1 MKYLK
6 LIGVLL
12 MLATFEGIV
21 TSCSDEEEDQNDT
34 ILVNPGGTASGG
46 HVFEVL
52 DVTSFYLDHIK
63 YSFAGDCLVVTGY
76 DKTEFS
82 GNAVIPSCVSF
93 SGKKYIVTEIG
104 ESAFQDCK
112 SLTSISLPKT
122 LTQIGDHAFTR
133 CTSLTSI
140 AIPAHVSKI
149 GKYAFHMCESL
160 SRAEFASIEHLC
172 SIKFETNTSN
182 PLFYAHH
189 LYIKGREVRDVTIPN
204 GTTEIAQFTF
214 WGCSAMTSVSIPES
228 VTEIG
233 QEAFHDCSGLT
244 SIRLPNHLTNIGKYA
259 FAQCT
264 GLTSLAI
271 PESVTIISSFA
282 FSGCENL
289 VSISIPDGEI
299 VIGSFVFE
307 YCRSLTSIT
316 LPQGISVIYPLTFDG
331 CTSLRSITIP
341 SSVTPIRETAFYNCV
356 NIKEIVSLIEH
367 PFAIGQAFTDIYDS
381 ATLYVPVGSMDEYK
395 ATEGWNRFQNIV
407 EGMKAIR

>member
-21 TSCSDEEEDQNDT
+21 TSCSDEEEDQNDA
-34 ILVNPGGTASGG
+34 ILVNPDGTASGD

-63 YSFAGDCLVVTGY
+63 YTFVGDCLVITGY
-76 DKTEFS
+76 DKTGFS
-82 GNAVIPSCVSF
+82 GSAVIPSRISF
-93 SGKKYIVTEIG
+93 SGKTYVVTEIG
-104 ESAFQDCK
+104 ESAFMDCK
-112 SLTSISLPKT
+112 SLTSISLPET
-122 LTQIGDHAFTR
+122 LTRIGDHAFAR

-140 AIPAHVSKI
+140 AIPTHVSKI
-149 GKYAFHMCESL
+149 GKYAFHVCESL
-160 SRAEFASIEHLC
+160 SRAEFVSIEHLC
-172 SIKFETNTSN
+172 SIEFETNTSN

-189 LYIKGREVRDVTIPN
+189 LYIKGWEVRDVIIPN
-204 GTTEIAQFTF
+204 GITEIAQFTF
-214 WGCSAMTSVSIPES
+214 WGCSALTSVSIPES
-228 VTEIG
+228 VTKIG
-233 QEAFHDCSGLT
+233 QEAFHNCSGLT

-271 PESVTIISSFA
+271 PESVTIISSFV
-282 FSGCENL
+282 FSGCESL

-331 CTSLRSITIP
+331 CTGLRSITIP
-341 SSVTPIRETAFYNCV
+341 SSVTQIRDAAFYGCV
-356 NIKEIVSLIEH
+356 NIKEIVSLIEQ

-395 ATEGWNRFQNIV
+395 ATEGWNQFQNIV

>member
-6 LIGVLL
+6 LIGVVL
-12 MLATFEGIV
+12 MLTISASVV
-21 TSCSDEEEDQNDT
+21 TSCSDEEEQDET
-34 ILVNPGGTASGG
+34 ILVNADGTTSGG

-63 YSFAGDCLVVTGY
+63 YSFAGDCLIVTGY

-82 GNAVIPSCVSF
+82 GIAVIPSRVSF
-93 SGKKYIVTEIG
+93 SGKTYVVTEIG

-112 SLTSISLPKT
+112 SLTSISLPET
-122 LTQIGDHAFTR
+122 LTQIGNHAFIR

-140 AIPAHVSKI
+140 AIPAHMSKI
-149 GKYAFHMCESL
+149 GKNAFHVCESL
-160 SRAEFASIEHLC
+160 SKADFSSIEHLC

-189 LYIKGREVRDVTIPN
+189 LYIKGQEVRDVTIPN
-204 GTTEIAQFTF
+204 GITEIAQFTF
-214 WGCSAMTSVSIPES
+214 WGCSSLTSVSMPES

-244 SIRLPNHLTNIGKYA
+244 SIRFSNHLNTIGKYA

-289 VSISIPDGEI
+289 VSVLIPDGEI

-307 YCRSLTSIT
+307 YCRSLATIT
-316 LPQGISVIYPLTFDG
+316 LPQGITVIYPLTFYD
-331 CTSLRSITIP
+331 CTNLRSVTIP
-341 SSVTPIRETAFYNCV
+341 SSVTQIKDAAFYGSV
-356 NIKEIVSLIEH
+356 NIKEIVSLVEH
-367 PFAIGQAFTDIYDS
+367 PFAIGQAFPDIYDS
-381 ATLYVPVGSMDEYK
+381 ATLYVPAGSMDEYK
-395 ATEGWNRFQNIV
+395 STEGWNRFQNIV
-407 EGMKAIR
+407 EVAKAPH